1 MKLSYYD
8 LLGEYKELYDNQSES
23 VKQALEESKVINDNT
38 SIKEIVSFLSQQE
51 VEYST
56 YSHS

>member
-23 VKQALEESKVINDNT
+23 VKQALEESKEIKDNT